1 MNSEIFTVGETWRSI
16 LISLDKIKVSWL
28 KFSMGLTNRRP
39 SKNMLFLFLL
49 LLFFFILFYFFYLFF
64 LTLTV
69 QKFQGISNLTISA
82 DLHGILAP
90 KLRFSKLEKKIPMF
104 FKNSLLEIILR
115 PYNLPFSEKAERTS
129 KTQRLILIYK
139 GE

>member
-1 MNSEIFTVGETWRSI
+1 
-16 LISLDKIKVSWL
+16 
-28 KFSMGLTNRRP
+28 MGLTNRRP

-49 LLFFFILFYFFYLFF
+49 LLFILFYFIYLFFF

-90 KLRFSKLEKKIPMF
+90 KLRFSKLEKTIPMF
-104 FKNSLLEIILR
+104 L
-115 PYNLPFSEKAERTS
+115 
-129 KTQRLILIYK
+129 KTVV
-139 GE
+139 

>member
-1 MNSEIFTVGETWRSI
+1 
-16 LISLDKIKVSWL
+16 
-28 KFSMGLTNRRP
+28 MGLTNRRP

-49 LLFFFILFYFFYLFF
+49 LLFFYFILFILFFF

-90 KLRFSKLEKKIPMF
+90 KLRFSKLEKTIPMF
-104 FKNSLLEIILR
+104 L
-115 PYNLPFSEKAERTS
+115 
-129 KTQRLILIYK
+129 KTVV
-139 GE
+139 